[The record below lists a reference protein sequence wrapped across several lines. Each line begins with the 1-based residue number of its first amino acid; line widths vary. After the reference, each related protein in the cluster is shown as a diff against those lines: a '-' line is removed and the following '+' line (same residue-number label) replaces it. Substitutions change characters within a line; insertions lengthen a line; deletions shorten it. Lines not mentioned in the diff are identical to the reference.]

1 MRQFRSP
8 DGTDWKVEAI
18 LPGSSNIM
26 VRFRHP
32 DGDSSRMDRYNWFI
46 SKGPEARSV
55 TSRLSPERVMEQI
68 DELTMSR
75 LFARSM
81 PVSRPAPDPQFASG
95 LGGGAAGLADHIG
108 RIRNPVEPGGTND

>member
-55 TSRLSPERVMEQI
+55 TSRLSKDDVLRHLDDQAIAM
-68 DELTMSR
+68 
-75 LFARSM
+75 LFSRSM

-108 RIRNPVEPGGTND
+108 RIRNPVEPGGSDD